1 MTIVTSVTFAT
12 VMTKFYDYE
21 NDLDL
26 KLCFFRHEHGVA
38 DHHILVH
45 ILPNDELQHLDIYQI
60 EKKKMKKKIYVSSHG
75 NWETECIESI

>member
-1 MTIVTSVTFAT
+1 MYSKLLKFNFFGEKNLTLGLQFVLW
-12 VMTKFYDYE
+12 TKFYDYE

-45 ILPNDELQHLDIYQI
+45 ILPADELQHLNIYQI
-60 EKKKMKKKIYVSSHG
+60 RKKKMK
-75 NWETECIESI
+75 